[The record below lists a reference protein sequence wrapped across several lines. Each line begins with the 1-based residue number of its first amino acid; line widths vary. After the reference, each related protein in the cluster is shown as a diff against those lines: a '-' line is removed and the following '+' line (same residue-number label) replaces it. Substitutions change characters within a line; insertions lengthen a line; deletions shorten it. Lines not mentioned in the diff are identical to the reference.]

1 MAIVAPSTSSCISF
15 VHVRPFVPRKV
26 PSVSKSRQPSPST
39 VPVTFA
45 SNGPVSASSS
55 EPVSED
61 LMALLQAVAS
71 GEVGAPEAAEHLNS
85 VATWGCPPP
94 SLDSDDEALP
104 AGQSL
109 PQANFPE
116 VVWGEGKTAEQIAS
130 SLEKIA
136 KRQGMAA
143 ATRVPYQTANE
154 VQNLL
159 PGCEYNATGQ
169 SITLKISSV
178 QRNRIPGTVALI
190 TAGTANKHVV
200 EECRVM
206 LQATGCYCFKLP
218 DAGVMGMHRVV
229 ENLEA
234 VRAADVVI
242 CITGMD
248 GGVASVVAGMVECPV
263 ISLPTST
270 GYGVALGG
278 IAALMSAL
286 TSSAPGVT
294 VVNIDSGFGAAMAAW
309 RILASKRKA
318 KET

>member
-1 MAIVAPSTSSCISF
+1 M
-15 VHVRPFVPRKV
+15 
-26 PSVSKSRQPSPST
+26 
-39 VPVTFA
+39 
-45 SNGPVSASSS
+45 
-55 EPVSED
+55 
-61 LMALLQAVAS
+61 
-71 GEVGAPEAAEHLNS
+71 
-85 VATWGCPPP
+85 
-94 SLDSDDEALP
+94 
-104 AGQSL
+104 

-143 ATRVPYQTANE
+143 ATRVPYQTAIE
-154 VQNLL
+154 VQNVL

-178 QRNRIPGTVALI
+178 QRNKIPGTVALI
-190 TAGTANKHVV
+190 TAGTASKHVV

-270 GYGVALGG
+270 GYGAALGG
-278 IAALMSAL
+278 IAAMMSAL

-309 RILASKRKA
+309 RILASKRRA
-318 KET
+318 Q

>member
-1 MAIVAPSTSSCISF
+1 MRSSQPST
-15 VHVRPFVPRKV
+15 
-26 PSVSKSRQPSPST
+26 T
-39 VPVTFA
+39 VTFA
-45 SNGPVSASSS
+45 SNGPSSS
-55 EPVSED
+55 SSGPISED
-61 LMALLQAVAS
+61 LVALLQAVAN

-94 SLDSDDEALP
+94 AGSDAESGGDGRSDSS
-104 AGQSL
+104 GQSL
-109 PQANFPE
+109 LQANFPE

-143 ATRVPYQTANE
+143 ATRVSYQTANE
-154 VQNLL
+154 VQNIL

-169 SITLKISSV
+169 SITLKLSSV
-178 QRNRIPGTVALI
+178 QRNKIPGTVALI

-270 GYGVALGG
+270 GYGAALGG

-309 RILASKRKA
+309 RILASKNNARS
-318 KET
+318 